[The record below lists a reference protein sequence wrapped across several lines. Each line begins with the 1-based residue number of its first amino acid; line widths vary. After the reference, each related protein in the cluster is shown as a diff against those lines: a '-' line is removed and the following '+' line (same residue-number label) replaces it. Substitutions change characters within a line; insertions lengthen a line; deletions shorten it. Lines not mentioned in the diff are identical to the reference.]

1 MSNTK
6 IKKLNLKFKYLT
18 LELQEVKEQHQ
29 QYKRVWEQAIYSL
42 EQTLETEIF
51 QRTEK
56 KVEKILTPVN
66 QQVKA
71 LSGADADVVK
81 TLYRQ
86 VAKEVHPDKSPDDE
100 QRARM
105 MRQANRAYDQD
116 NLASLIDLCVD
127 LDLTMDCLS
136 ASHYDMIEKN
146 IKSVEDEINALKKTD
161 AWYFGES
168 DNNQQDIILKK
179 VRAHAEK
186 DK

>member
-1 MSNTK
+1 M
-6 IKKLNLKFKYLT
+6 
-18 LELQEVKEQHQ
+18 
-29 QYKRVWEQAIYSL
+29 
-42 EQTLETEIF
+42 
-51 QRTEK
+51 
-56 KVEKILTPVN
+56 
-66 QQVKA
+66 
-71 LSGADADVVK
+71 VK

-105 MRQANRAYDQD
+105 MRQANRAYHQD

-127 LDLTMDCLS
+127 LDLNMDCLS